1 LARYR
6 ESLHE
11 NVRTLFDR
19 YVFADLAVKV
29 VGVGSVGTVCMI
41 ALFLAANDDP
51 LFLQVK
57 EARASVLE
65 PHAGQSLHSNHGQ
78 RVVAGQRLM
87 QSASDIFLGWTEGL
101 NGRDFY
107 LRQLRDAKI
116 SAIIEGLD
124 LGLMQDYARLCAWGL
139 ARAHA
144 RSGDPAMISSYMGSS
159 EIFDEAIGEF
169 AVEYAD
175 QNESDYKRFVN
186 AIREGKIEVIA
197 DA

>member
-1 LARYR
+1 MARYR

-144 RSGDPAMISSYMGSS
+144 RSGDPAMISGYMGSS